1 MNKLLTAIIHKR
13 KIFTLIIVIIFIAI
27 LSKTVNELGVSYLAN
42 QQEKENGV
50 MIGAEPLF
58 LQRGNEI
65 GILMIHGFT
74 SSPGDFGELANFL
87 AEKNITVYAPLLPGH
102 GTHPRDLKLVSH
114 QDWINSAQQALDLLD
129 TKKKFVL
136 GYSMGGTLALTL
148 AAKNNLD
155 GVISINSAIFLA
167 NRYVAFIPL
176 LRLVETYTAKKSED
190 IIRFIDEKRVVYDST
205 PLDSITELQKLINTV
220 QLQKIT
226 EPILIFQADKDKI
239 ILPESADYI
248 YSNVNSE
255 DKILISLANSTHSKI
270 NNQDETFSRLYEFIL
285 AH

>member
-1 MNKLLTAIIHKR
+1 MICKK
-13 KIFTLIIVIIFIAI
+13 F
-27 LSKTVNELGVSYLAN
+27 LSS
-42 QQEKENGV
+42 
-50 MIGAEPLF
+50 
-58 LQRGNEI
+58 
-65 GILMIHGFT
+65 
-74 SSPGDFGELANFL
+74 
-87 AEKNITVYAPLLPGH
+87 KNITVYAPLLPGH
-102 GTHPRDLKLVSH
+102 GTHPRDLKSINH
-114 QDWINSAQQALDLLD
+114 QDWINSAQQALNLLN

-148 AAKNNLD
+148 AAENDLD

-176 LRLVETYTAKKSED
+176 LKLVETYTAKKSED
-190 IIRFIDEKRVVYDST
+190 IIKFIDEKRVVYDST
-205 PLDSITELQKLINTV
+205 PLESITELQELINTV

-226 EPILIFQADKDKI
+226 EPILIFQADNDKI

-270 NNQDETFSRLYEFIL
+270 NNQDETFSRLYKFIL

>member
-87 AEKNITVYAPLLPGH
+87 AEKNITVYVPLLPGH

>member
-27 LSKTVNELGVSYLAN
+27 LSKTVNELGVNYLAN
-42 QQEKENGV
+42 QQERKDGI

-58 LQRGNEI
+58 LQRGNEV
-65 GILMIHGFT
+65 GILLIHGFT
-74 SSPGDFGELANFL
+74 SSPGDFSKLANFL

-102 GTHPRDLKLVSH
+102 GTHPRDLKSINH
-114 QDWINSAQQALDLLD
+114 QDWINSAQQALNLLN

-148 AAKNNLD
+148 AAENDLD

-176 LRLVETYTAKKSED
+176 LKLVETYTAKKSED
-190 IIRFIDEKRVVYDST
+190 IIKFIDEKRVVYDST
-205 PLDSITELQKLINTV
+205 PLESITELQELINTV

-226 EPILIFQADKDKI
+226 EPILIFQADNDKI

-270 NNQDETFSRLYEFIL
+270 NNQDETFSRLYKFIL

>member
-27 LSKTVNELGVSYLAN
+27 LSKTVNELGVNYLAN
-42 QQEKENGV
+42 QQERKDGI

-58 LQRGNEI
+58 LQRGNEV
-65 GILMIHGFT
+65 GILLIHGFT
-74 SSPGDFGELANFL
+74 SSPGDFSKLTNFL

-102 GTHPRDLKLVSH
+102 GTHPRDLKSINH
-114 QDWINSAQQALDLLD
+114 QDWINSAQQALNLLN

-148 AAKNNLD
+148 AAENDLD

-176 LRLVETYTAKKSED
+176 LKLVETYTAKKSED
-190 IIRFIDEKRVVYDST
+190 IIKFIDEKRVVYDST
-205 PLDSITELQKLINTV
+205 PLESITELQELINTV

-226 EPILIFQADKDKI
+226 EPILIFQADNDKI

-270 NNQDETFSRLYEFIL
+270 NNQDETFSRLYKFIL

>member
-27 LSKTVNELGVSYLAN
+27 LSKTVNELGVNYLAN
-42 QQEKENGV
+42 QQERKDGI

-58 LQRGNEI
+58 LQRGNEV
-65 GILMIHGFT
+65 GILLIHGFT
-74 SSPGDFGELANFL
+74 SSPGDFSKLTNFL

-102 GTHPRDLKLVSH
+102 GTHPRDLKSINH
-114 QDWINSAQQALDLLD
+114 QDWINSAQQALNLLN

-148 AAKNNLD
+148 AAENDLN

-176 LRLVETYTAKKSED
+176 LKLVETYTAKKSED
-190 IIRFIDEKRVVYDST
+190 IIKFIDEKRVVYDST
-205 PLDSITELQKLINTV
+205 PLESITELQELINTV

-226 EPILIFQADKDKI
+226 EPILIFQADNDKI

-270 NNQDETFSRLYEFIL
+270 NNQDETFSRLYKFIL